1 MLIKSLLCVII
12 FLSIVSVYLR
22 IQNLNLENDLTNVK
36 NENIILKEDLEFTK
50 ESLKKINLAN
60 EELSKLVNSY
70 KLSSQKLDDKLYKL
84 ETNITKMNIKHP
96 KLVSKAINEAQKKVN
111 KCIENITSDNANV
124 SGGYDECE

>member
-1 MLIKSLLCVII
+1 MLIKSLLCAIC
-12 FLSIVSVYLR
+12 FLGILSVYLR
-22 IQNLNLENDLTNVK
+22 LQNLSLENDLTNVK

-50 ESLKKINLAN
+50 ESLKKTNLAN

-70 KLSSQKLDDKLYKL
+70 KFSSQKLDDKLYKL

-96 KLVSKAINEAQKKVN
+96 KLVSKAINNAQKKVN
-111 KCIENITSDNANV
+111 KCIENITSDNTNA

>member
-1 MLIKSLLCVII
+1 MLIKSLLCAII

-22 IQNLNLENDLTNVK
+22 IQNLSLENDLTNVK

-50 ESLKKINLAN
+50 ENLKKTNLAN
-60 EELSKLVNSY
+60 EELSKLVNTY
-70 KLSSQKLDDKLYKL
+70 KFSSQKLDDKLYKL

-96 KLVSKAINEAQKKVN
+96 KLVSKAINDAQKKVN
-111 KCIENITSDNANV
+111 KCVENITSDNINE